1 VFEQLPPE
9 FIGAL
14 PTDSSI
20 LRLSLYMLGGVFALV
35 AVAIGLGVATLPVF
49 FLTVYLLELPLKAG
63 AATGFTV
70 FKVATLVLRGL
81 RRAPLRTALTYLAL
95 FVLTFVLCFIFA
107 ILTLVDNKLRDKEKN
122 FRAIMT
128 EKYTVPSQMPR
139 GYVDKLTDLA
149 MTLPEGERP
158 VNGADDVMSWSF
170 FFGTTDPKSMR
181 PENIVFMFGLD
192 PMRVLNIDKEGKYYS
207 VLDDEFAEG
216 LTDAER
222 DYVYSVCREMK
233 DDPRKIVLSQSRL
246 DAMGLQVG
254 QEIKVYSPV
263 MYKDLEFKFTIC
275 AVLPKGKFDGLGFMN
290 SRALFNALDSFR
302 DETFYLDTSAMER
315 KTKVAGVEHPLAQKC
330 VNLIWIRLPNKAGF
344 EKLAEMV
351 ADTKY
356 FSNPVQAKME
366 TESAGIGSFMDS
378 FKDMFALMRYFIA
391 PAMIIMMSLIVANA
405 ISISVRERRTELAVL
420 KVLGFQPWHV
430 MAFILGE
437 AMLIGFLGGAI
448 SSSIAV
454 FFLQQVKLQIA
465 FLGAFKIPT
474 VALLYAP
481 LLGMAVAFAG
491 SIGPALTARSV
502 KVSEVFARVA

>member
-1 VFEQLPPE
+1 VYDQLPAE
-9 FIGAL
+9 AMWGFG
-14 PTDSSI
+14 TDTSI
-20 LRLSLYMLGGVFALV
+20 LRLWLYMLGGVFALV
-35 AVAIGLGVATLPVF
+35 GASIAAGVLTLPVF
-49 FLTVYLLELPLKAG
+49 FAIVYLLELPLKAG
-63 AATGFTV
+63 AATGLTI

-139 GYVDKLTDLA
+139 GYIDKLTDLA

-158 VNGADDVMSWSF
+158 VNGPDDVMSWSF
-170 FFGTTDPKSMR
+170 FFGSTDARSLR

-192 PMRVLNIDKEGKYYS
+192 PMRVINIDKEGKYYS
-207 VLDDEFAEG
+207 VLDDEFVDG

-222 DYVYSVCREMK
+222 DQVYAVCREMK
-233 DDPRKIVLSQSRL
+233 DDPRKIVLSQTRL
-246 DAMGLQVG
+246 EAMGLTVG
-254 QEIKVYSPV
+254 QEIKVYSPA

-302 DETFYLDTSAMER
+302 DETFYLDTSTMER
-315 KTKVAGVEHPLAQKC
+315 KTKQVGVEHPLAQKC

-351 ADTKY
+351 ADTRN

-378 FKDMFALMRYFIA
+378 YKDMFGLMRYFIA
-391 PAMIIMMSLIVANA
+391 PAMIIMMSLIIANA
-405 ISISVRERRTELAVL
+405 IGISVRERRTELAVL

-437 AMLIGFLGGAI
+437 AMLIGLLGGAI

-474 VALLYAP
+474 IALVYAP
-481 LLGMAVAFAG
+481 VLGMVVAFAG
-491 SIGPALTARSV
+491 SIGPALTARNV